1 MVQMSWGHVL
11 SQNFVTTSKVEDYR
25 DQIKTR
31 FISIVSK
38 PFKIVVVVVVIVGF
52 VKKIKSKKY
61 LTPK

>member
-1 MVQMSWGHVL
+1 MVQMSWGHIL

>member
-1 MVQMSWGHVL
+1 MSWHVL